1 MDFAKR
7 AHDHNFRM
15 DPIIRERDDIDFYKA
30 TMLQVVQQ
38 RHPMVMTDWE
48 MTNRTTSVRIAD
60 MVSVDEVKEQLDHA
74 KSLHWTKSALINLRG
89 QTYYG
94 KDGMFTS
101 SFVQSLGASRLP
113 DYELSKDEETGQF
126 RLRTGGR
133 WLEASQWETL
143 FTCIVNELR
152 NRAVL
157 RTLTKSQIDIM
168 YARAKT
174 KLYAKLERLKE
185 RPELLVSDFG
195 TRRRHSFLWQ
205 EWAIL
210 TACEV
215 LGEQFVGTSNIH
227 LAHKHELEAKGTN
240 AHEMPMVYAALAAGE
255 DPAALRAS
263 QYQVLRDWHST
274 YGTYIQVFL
283 PDTFGTTQ
291 FLENFPAELMPWDW
305 TGYRPDSKE
314 PFEAGE
320 EAIAFWKRVGA
331 DPTKKL
337 CLFADGLDVAVPG
350 QKPNG
355 TDMIAIHDH
364 FHGRLQDS
372 YGWGT
377 MFTNDFIGCV
387 PGQPDALKPLSL
399 VCKVA
404 SANGRAAVKISD
416 NPSKA
421 RSPDPTELAY
431 YLETF
436 GHDGVGPAR
445 ETLV

>member
-7 AHDHNFRM
+7 AHDHNFRL

-30 TMLQVVQQ
+30 TMLQVVHQ
-38 RHPMVMTDWE
+38 RHPMVRTDWE
-48 MTNRTTSVRIAD
+48 MTNRTTSVRVAD
-60 MVSVDEVKEQLDHA
+60 MVSVDEVREQLDHA
-74 KSLHWTKSALINLRG
+74 QSLHWTKSALINLRG

-101 SFVQSLGASRLP
+101 SFVQTLGASRLP
-113 DYELSKDEETGQF
+113 DYELSKDDETGQF
-126 RLRTGGR
+126 KLRTGGR
-133 WLEASQWETL
+133 WLDSSQWETI
-143 FTCIVNELR
+143 FTCVVNELR
-152 NRAVL
+152 NRAVM

-215 LGEQFVGTSNIH
+215 LGDQFVGTSNIH

-240 AHEMPMVYAALAAGE
+240 AHEMPMVYAALAAADGP
-255 DPAALRAS
+255 DALRAS
-263 QYQVLRDWHST
+263 QYQVLRDWHAA
-274 YGTYIQVFL
+274 YGTFIQVFL

-291 FLENFPAELMPWDW
+291 FLEGFPSDLMPWNW

-350 QKPNG
+350 QTPNG
-355 TDMIAIHDH
+355 TDMIALHDR
-364 FHGRLQDS
+364 FHGHLQDS

-387 PGQPDALKPLSL
+387 PGKPDALKPLSL

-436 GHDGVGPAR
+436 GHEGVGPAR

>member
-7 AHDHNFRM
+7 ANDHNFRL

-30 TMLQVVQQ
+30 TMLQVVDE
-38 RHPMVMTDWE
+38 RHPMTQTEWE
-48 MTNRTTSVRIAD
+48 VTNRTSSVRLAD
-60 MVSVDEVKEQLDHA
+60 VVTVDEVREQLDHA
-74 KSLHWTKSALINLRG
+74 QSLRWSKSALINLRG

-94 KDGMFTS
+94 KEGMFS
-101 SFVQSLGASRLP
+101 SRFVSSLGASKLP
-113 DYELSKDEETGQF
+113 DYELGVDQETGQF
-126 RLRTGGR
+126 TLRTAGT
-133 WLEASQWETL
+133 WLASSQWETM
-143 FTCIVNELR
+143 FTCVLNELR

-174 KLYAKLERLKE
+174 KLYAKLERIKQ

-215 LGEQFVGTSNIH
+215 LGDQFVGTSNIH

-240 AHEMPMVYAALAAGE
+240 AHEMPMVYAALAADEGP
-255 DPAALRAS
+255 DALRAS

-291 FLENFPAELMPWDW
+291 FLENFPADLMPWNW

-314 PFEAGE
+314 PFEAGD
-320 EAIAFWKRVGA
+320 EAIAFWKHVGA
-331 DPTKKL
+331 DPARKL
-337 CLFADGLDVAVPG
+337 CLFADGLDVAIPG
-350 QKPNG
+350 YGVNG
-355 TDMIAIHDH
+355 TDMIDIHDR
-364 FHGRLQDS
+364 FHGKLTDS

-377 MFTNDFIGCV
+377 MLTNDFIGCV

-404 SANGRAAVKISD
+404 RANGRAAVKISD

-436 GHDGVGPAR
+436 GHAGVGAAR

>member
-15 DPIIRERDDIDFYKA
+15 DPIIRERDDIDWYKA
-30 TMLQVVQQ
+30 SMLQVVHD
-38 RHPMVMTDWE
+38 RHPMVQTDWE
-48 MTNRTTSVRIAD
+48 LTNRTTSVRVAD
-60 MVSVDEVKEQLDHA
+60 MVSVEEVREQLDHA
-74 KSLHWTKSALINLRG
+74 QGLHWSKSALLNLRG
-89 QTYYG
+89 QNYYG
-94 KDGMFTS
+94 KEGMFTS
-101 SFVQSLGASRLP
+101 SFVQTLGASRLP
-113 DYELSKDEETGQF
+113 DYELRKNAETGQF
-126 RLRTGGR
+126 ELRTGGR
-133 WLEASQWETL
+133 WLESSQWETI
-143 FTCIVNELR
+143 FTTIVNELR
-152 NRAVL
+152 NRAVM

-174 KLYAKLERLKE
+174 RLYAKLERLKE
-185 RPELLVSDFG
+185 RPELTVSDFG

-215 LGEQFVGTSNIH
+215 LGDQFVGTSNIH

-240 AHEMPMVYAALAAGE
+240 AHEMPMVYAALAAENGP
-255 DPAALRAS
+255 DALRAS
-263 QYQVLRDWHST
+263 QYRVLRDWHAT

-291 FLENFPAELMPWDW
+291 FLEGFPSELNPWDW
-305 TGYRPDSKE
+305 AGYRPDSKD

-331 DPTKKL
+331 DPAKKL

-350 QKPNG
+350 QKTNG

-364 FHGRLQDS
+364 FHGRLLDS

-377 MFTNDFIGCV
+377 MFTNDFVDCV

-404 SANGRAAVKISD
+404 SANGRPAVKISD

-421 RSPDPTELAY
+421 RSPDPAELAY

-436 GHDGVGPAR
+436 GHAGVGPAR